1 MLVHNQKRL
10 AVDNHSFDVMQ
21 RALDGVY
28 WSLGISRR
36 PREGESKVI
45 SEKRDAIALTVLRC
59 ASAGARDVQ
68 ALKVSA
74 LRCLYGKATLPL
86 AHQLTQRRVVLADAV
101 RQVEAAAEFG

>member
-10 AVDNHSFDVMQ
+10 AVDTHSSDVMQ
-21 RALDGVY
+21 RALDGVC

-36 PREGESKVI
+36 PREGDSKDI

-68 ALKVSA
+68 ALKLSA
-74 LRCLYGKATLPL
+74 LRCLSNNTKLPP
-86 AHQLTQRRVVLADAV
+86 AHQLT
-101 RQVEAAAEFG
+101 